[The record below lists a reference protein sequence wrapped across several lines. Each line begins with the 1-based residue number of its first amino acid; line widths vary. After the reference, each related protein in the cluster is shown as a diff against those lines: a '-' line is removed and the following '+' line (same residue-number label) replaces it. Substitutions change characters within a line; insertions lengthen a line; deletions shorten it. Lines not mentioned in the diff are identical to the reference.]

1 MHWNGSRWSLIFV
14 EALGVDV
21 FQYTDWLMLKLSSQ
35 VYRGYWQL
43 VSEQECFIG
52 VGGWGSKINLFVYPK
67 SSDIDGLGDILRV
80 SLVDLLDH

>member
-43 VSEQECFIG
+43 VSEQDMFYRCG
-52 VGGWGSKINLFVYPK
+52 WVGIKN
-67 SSDIDGLGDILRV
+67 
-80 SLVDLLDH
+80 